1 MSTEDNKALI
11 RRVLEEAI
19 NQGRLDVVD
28 ELVAPW
34 QDSPKERS
42 QCLASLERTK
52 QAIRMFRRAF
62 PNLYITIDDQI
73 AKGNKVVTRWT
84 AHGTHLG
91 ELMGLPSTGRDVTVT
106 GIAIGRIAA
115 NRLVEYWGNFDALG
129 LIQQIGVI
137 PSVETAQ

>member
-19 NQGRLDVVD
+19 NQGRLEVVD

-34 QDSPKERS
+34 QDSRKERS
-42 QCLASLERTK
+42 QCQASLERTK
-52 QAIRMFRRAF
+52 QAICMFRHAF

-73 AKGNKVVTRWT
+73 ARGNKVVTRWT

-106 GIAIGRIAA
+106 GIAIGRVVA

-129 LIQQIGVI
+129 LIQQIGAI
-137 PSVETAQ
+137 PTIETAR

>member
-19 NQGRLDVVD
+19 NQGRLEVFD

-34 QDSPKERS
+34 EDARKEGS
-42 QCLASLERTK
+42 QYQASLERAK

-62 PNLYITIDDQI
+62 PNLYITVDDQI
-73 AKGNKVVTRWT
+73 ARGNKVVTRWT

-91 ELMGLPSTGRDVTVT
+91 ELMGVPSSGRDVTVT
-106 GIAIGRIAA
+106 GIAIGTIVA

-137 PSVETAQ
+137 PTIEAAR